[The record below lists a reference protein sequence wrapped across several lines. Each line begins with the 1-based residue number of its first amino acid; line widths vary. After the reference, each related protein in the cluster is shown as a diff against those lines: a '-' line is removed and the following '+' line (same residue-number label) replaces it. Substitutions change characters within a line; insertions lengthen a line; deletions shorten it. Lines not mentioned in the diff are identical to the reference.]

1 MNNSTKSILTI
12 TPSALGI
19 IALSSLS
26 ITFSLQ
32 ILAGLVVL
40 NLITDMIIR
49 LSTNDKD
56 LLENFSSALLITLIT
71 SVLVFVPYL
80 FAPIFLQV
88 FPFIKLLML
97 TNHLLPSLLVSS
109 AFILDIILRST
120 FSNKIDGSA
129 SNGQTYTYNGIN
141 PLFKGNPDGKQQ
153 LETLNKENADRTGLI
168 VKNLQRIRDMITNNG
183 DENNISTSEVY
194 TEVGLDSIDYQVN
207 AITERLG
214 QYINDI
220 TTTLAQKEQYHNAEI
235 QELTGQYEAALARKE
250 QELKTQHE
258 ETLGDLK
265 KTHST
270 ELSELKTQHETI
282 LAQKEQELTSQ
293 HEAAL
298 NSAKQSHTTE
308 IEELKTQHTA
318 NIQELTSQHEE
329 ALNSAKQSH
338 TTEIEELKTQHTA
351 NIQELKDQH
360 AAKIQGITTTLAQ
373 KEQELTSQ
381 HEETLGDLKKTHSTE
396 LSELKTQHETIL
408 AQKEQ
413 ELTSQHE
420 AALNSAKQSHT
431 TEIEEL
437 KTQHTAN
444 IQELTSQH
452 EEALNSAKQSHT
464 TEIEELKTQH
474 TANIQELKD
483 QHAAKIQGITTT
495 LAQKEQELTSQH
507 EETLG
512 DLKKTHSTE
521 LSELKTQ
528 HETILAQK
536 EQELTSQHEAAL
548 NSAKQSHTTEI
559 EELKTQHTANI
570 QELTSQHEEAL
581 NSAKQSHTTEIEELK
596 TQHTA
601 NIQELTSQHEEALN
615 SAKQSHTT
623 EIEELK
629 TQHTAN
635 IQELKEIHVSKLQ
648 QNEVKISD
656 IEAQLG
662 VKDEKI
668 QHLESAALKAD
679 NTKLSIISTVKQN
692 NADLSNELSTEKD
705 RNESLRGQIIA
716 NLEEY
721 ADKTRE
727 LKQTIEDLQNQIS
740 KLQESNEDQAAELDS
755 YHENIMNIQG
765 LQEEKDNALTSLEKH
780 VAKLN
785 EQLGKI
791 GIDILKE
798 DLDQFKALID
808 GNVTKIAEFKA
819 AARTLV
825 DNHFINISEI
835 HQANNPG
842 PADSSKDGLE
852 SDDEDINLNG
862 EIETSFQSEDSDIR
876 EKGGSGNA
884 KALVNHG
891 LLTAKSQ
898 EGSHT
903 ATSNPQEYQ
912 NTFK

>member
-250 QELKTQHE
+250 QELKT
-258 ETLGDLK
+258 
-265 KTHST
+265 
-270 ELSELKTQHETI
+270 
-282 LAQKEQELTSQ
+282 
-293 HEAAL
+293 
-298 NSAKQSHTTE
+298 
-308 IEELKTQHTA
+308 
-318 NIQELTSQHEE
+318 
-329 ALNSAKQSH
+329 
-338 TTEIEELKTQHTA
+338 
-351 NIQELKDQH
+351 
-360 AAKIQGITTTLAQ
+360 
-373 KEQELTSQ
+373 
-381 HEETLGDLKKTHSTE
+381 
-396 LSELKTQHETIL
+396 
-408 AQKEQ
+408 
-413 ELTSQHE
+413 
-420 AALNSAKQSHT
+420 
-431 TEIEEL
+431 
-437 KTQHTAN
+437 
-444 IQELTSQH
+444 
-452 EEALNSAKQSHT
+452 
-464 TEIEELKTQH
+464 
-474 TANIQELKD
+474 
-483 QHAAKIQGITTT
+483 
-495 LAQKEQELTSQH
+495 QH